1 MWICRA
7 GRPSSVLV
15 PSIGFNEFLQTS
27 WEDNWNWIAQR
38 DLLVSR
44 LSTYHLPPTTTHL
57 QAHRN
62 HLLNLH
68 IPRPAFSLYL
78 PGYQKMVHR
87 M

>member
-38 DLLVSR
+38 PARISPL
-44 LSTYHLPPTTTHL
+44 HLPPTTYHHPPTSPSESSSQFAYPSPSFFPL
-57 QAHRN
+57 
-62 HLLNLH
+62 
-68 IPRPAFSLYL
+68 S
-78 PGYQKMVHR
+78 PGLSKMVHR